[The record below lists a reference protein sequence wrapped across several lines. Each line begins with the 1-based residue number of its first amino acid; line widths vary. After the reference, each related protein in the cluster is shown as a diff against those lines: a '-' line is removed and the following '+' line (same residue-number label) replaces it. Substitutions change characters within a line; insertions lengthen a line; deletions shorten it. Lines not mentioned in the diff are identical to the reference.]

1 MLIFTEFPGEVL
13 GDKALLLENVDDIRI
28 DIPVHLRYLLNA
40 FGRVMDDFTRA
51 FFIKAS
57 GACICVVVVF
67 FKLFR
72 THGNQIVTQ
81 RVIGVLSTRF

>member
-1 MLIFTEFPGEVL
+1 MLILAELPSKVL

-28 DIPVHLRYLLNA
+28 NVPVHLRYLFDT
-40 FGRVMDDFTRA
+40 FGRILDDFTRT

-57 GACICVVVVF
+57 GTCVCVVVVL